1 MLHRLHRKLRDLM
14 AQSPIS
20 TTPSAGNNEQL
31 SLPLASA
38 ILLFEVAWAD
48 HNVSAAEEAA
58 LKHALIKLH
67 DLSDEN
73 AQQILVASREQHRDS
88 VGVYPYTRLLNDSLS
103 KAEKF
108 ELMVQLWSL
117 ALVDDGLDQFE
128 EHRIRAIAELI
139 YVEHADFIAAK
150 QQARAR
156 AQP

>member
-1 MLHRLHRKLRDLM
+1 M
-14 AQSPIS
+14 AQNPIS
-20 TTPSAGNNEQL
+20 AAPSNAGSDEL

-38 ILLFEVAWAD
+38 ILLYEVAWAD
-48 HNVSAAEEAA
+48 HNVSTAEEAA
-58 LKHALIKLH
+58 LKHSLIELYS
-67 DLSDEN
+67 LSDEN
-73 AQQILVASREQHRDS
+73 AEEILVTSREQHRDS
-88 VGVYPYTRLLNDSLS
+88 VGVYPYTRLLNDNLS

-139 YVEHADFIAAK
+139 YVEHSDFIAAK

-156 AQP
+156 AQS